1 MKTSKIGF
9 FAVILFLII
18 IGLSLAWMRHTKLDV
33 PFLPGAKKYVWLV
46 EARIDFVANGGPV
59 TVSFALPDN
68 PPGYRIGLEQ
78 SASSNYGFA
87 ITKNNNTRR
96 AEWTKRTASGPQ
108 TLYYKVQLI
117 EDKNLGKTDKVNPK
131 QKEIFWDELDA
142 TAAAQLVKEAYE
154 KSSSHVSFVRELIKL
169 LKAPNLKENSYL
181 LLSKY
186 PMRELITRLTNYAG
200 IPSRI
205 SLGLKLEDGRRY
217 QTLQEILEVYDGE
230 KWVVVDLDNQ
240 SVGLLKDIFL
250 WQQGG
255 KSLIDVEGGKNSEV
269 RFSMIKQTIS
279 ALELTNI
286 QQKNSNFFA
295 FSLYSLPIEQQS
307 AFKLFLLIPFG
318 VLVVI
323 FMRVIV
329 GIKTS
334 GTFMPVLIAL
344 SFLST
349 ELFHGLIT
357 FVLIVS
363 LGLLLRGYLSKLN
376 LLMVSRIGAIIVLV
390 ISLAAIIS
398 VIGNELGVNV
408 GLTIT
413 FFPMIII
420 AWTIERVSILWEEE
434 GIREVIV
441 EVGGSLLTAVICFMG
456 MKSDIIR
463 HLTFNFPELH
473 LVVLAIIFLMGQY
486 TGYKLTEL
494 KRFSV
499 FKIKS

>member
-1 MKTSKIGF
+1 MRSSKIGF
-9 FAVILFLII
+9 YTVIIFLII
-18 IGLSLAWMRHTKLDV
+18 SGLSIAWLRHIKLDV
-33 PFLPGAKKYVWLV
+33 PLLPGEKRSVWLV
-46 EARIDFVANGGPV
+46 EARIDFIANGEPV
-59 TVSFALPDN
+59 TVSLALPQD
-68 PPGYRIGLEQ
+68 PPGYRIVSEQ
-78 SASSNYGFA
+78 SASPDYGFA
-87 ITKNNNTRR
+87 IVNDKNNRR
-96 AEWTKRTASGPQ
+96 AEWTRRMASGQQ
-108 TLYYKVQLI
+108 TLYYKIQVVEDRNI
-117 EDKNLGKTDKVNPK
+117 EKTDEEKPMP
-131 QKEIFWDELDA
+131 KEIFWDEVYE
-142 TAAAQLVKEAYE
+142 TAANQIVKEAFE
-154 KSSSHVSFVRELIKL
+154 KSSSNESFVRELLKL
-169 LKAPNLKENSYL
+169 LKADDLKENAYL

-186 PMRELITRLTNYAG
+186 SMIELAMRLINHAG
-200 IPSRI
+200 VPARI
-205 SLGLKLEDGRRY
+205 SLGIKLEDGRRY
-217 QTLQEILEVYDGE
+217 QSLIEILEIYDGK
-230 KWVVVDLDNQ
+230 KWTPVDLDTLTF
-240 SVGLLKDIFL
+240 GLPKDILL

-255 KSLIDVEGGKNSEV
+255 VSLLDIEGGRDSDV

-286 QQKNSNFFA
+286 QRKNSNFLA

-307 AFKLFLLIPFG
+307 AFKLFLLMPFG

-357 FVLIVS
+357 FILIVS

-376 LLMVSRIGAIIVLV
+376 LLMVARIGAIIVLV

-434 GIREVIV
+434 GLKEVLI
-441 EVGGSLLTAVICFMG
+441 EVGGSLITAVVCFIG
-456 MKSDIIR
+456 MKSDFIQHI
-463 HLTFNFPELH
+463 TFNFPELH
-473 LVVLAIIFLMGQY
+473 IVILAIIFLMGQY

-499 FKIKS
+499 FKTKS